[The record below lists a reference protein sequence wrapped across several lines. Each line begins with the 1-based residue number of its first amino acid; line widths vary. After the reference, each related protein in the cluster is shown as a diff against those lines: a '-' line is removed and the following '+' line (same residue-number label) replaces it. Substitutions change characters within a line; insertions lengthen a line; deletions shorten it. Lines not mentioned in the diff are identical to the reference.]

1 MVQAGSTRD
10 SQAKEA
16 ARIIYE
22 SSGQPIRPSSYSPN
36 YVPNGVNSSLSE
48 AWMHGGRLQMS
59 AVRRT
64 FCLLVTFDIGLIFII
79 WVIYTQLL
87 PTSGVNN
94 RWDQFID
101 QVQKYDIK
109 KSLFDIVMLS
119 TVRLTLLLL
128 AYALFRINH
137 WWMIAITTTLSCS
150 FLLAK
155 CFVFNFADT
164 EHDNALGY
172 VLLIVSF
179 SMAWVETWF
188 LDFKVLP
195 SEKKARK
202 KVTMGHY
209 DERSPLLGDVEGQRR
224 GGEDAEYYSPENSDE
239 SDTDVERSEGTRGH
253 SRQASHSSVNSFIS
267 FREQEYIQLGDE
279 LMDIVWE
286 MHQTKDGWKLEKGDN
301 PEDGIVHSI
310 YNKKIKRKVYR
321 LQSEVDFRAQ
331 YLWEECAY
339 NLEENSHWNPTCVE
353 SRVLQAISEN
363 TDIAYTIAAEAAGG
377 IVAARDFVNLRRW
390 GERNGQ
396 YLSLVTHTTFSG
408 MPHQKKYVRGEN
420 GPGGFLFVPIPNEQ
434 HKCQFLWYLNTNLKG
449 WLPQQAIDVG
459 LTGVMLDYLKYLRI
473 HIEDLKNREKS

>member
-137 WWMIAITTTLSCS
+137 WWMIADS
-150 FLLAK
+150 
-155 CFVFNFADT
+155 
-164 EHDNALGY
+164 
-172 VLLIVSF
+172 
-179 SMAWVETWF
+179 
-188 LDFKVLP
+188 
-195 SEKKARK
+195 
-202 KVTMGHY
+202 
-209 DERSPLLGDVEGQRR
+209 
-224 GGEDAEYYSPENSDE
+224 
-239 SDTDVERSEGTRGH
+239 
-253 SRQASHSSVNSFIS
+253 
-267 FREQEYIQLGDE
+267 
-279 LMDIVWE
+279 
-286 MHQTKDGWKLEKGDN
+286 
-301 PEDGIVHSI
+301 
-310 YNKKIKRKVYR
+310 IKR
-321 LQSEVDFRAQ
+321 
-331 YLWEECAY
+331 
-339 NLEENSHWNPTCVE
+339 
-353 SRVLQAISEN
+353 
-363 TDIAYTIAAEAAGG
+363 G
-377 IVAARDFVNLRRW
+377 RR
-390 GERNGQ
+390 
-396 YLSLVTHTTFSG
+396 
-408 MPHQKKYVRGEN
+408 
-420 GPGGFLFVPIPNEQ
+420 
-434 HKCQFLWYLNTNLKG
+434 
-449 WLPQQAIDVG
+449 
-459 LTGVMLDYLKYLRI
+459 
-473 HIEDLKNREKS
+473 